1 MIRNRASFALVAA
14 GTSIVAA
21 GPAAANDWA
30 GPYIGIGG
38 GYGMT
43 NTRTSNS
50 FLTEFDEDPIAVKSM
65 KDGQAGTGG
74 FLTLSAGY
82 DHALF
87 GPLVVGAFVD
97 YDFSDIDTHFSS
109 LLPPDIGHF
118 KIGDQLSVGGRVG
131 YLVAPSTLFFSTF
144 GYARSDPSDVSIN
157 FGSGPIRANLGSFNG
172 YFLGSGVETLIGNG
186 FSLKAEYRYTSM
198 RAEEIALEDVLTERF
213 KPKIQTIRMSLNY
226 RFGDGKKDVVDNS
239 IPPITSSWTGPYL
252 GFGTGYSVANK
263 QESFGADAGP
273 FNNPVSNDG
282 GFISASVGY
291 DYQFRE
297 RFVVGAFA
305 DADFSNLSYNDS
317 NFASDGVDSQELWSS
332 HGGFKNILMVG
343 GRLGYLTTPDTLLF
357 VSGGYANAGMEQT
370 TISILGEGSGVIY
383 DSKRLSGAF
392 IGAGV
397 ETKIWDSLS
406 LKAEYRY
413 IDLESE
419 ELPLFAMSG
428 SLAARIDPDIQTG
441 RLSVNWRP

>member
-1 MIRNRASFALVAA
+1 MIRNLASLALVAA
-14 GTSIVAA
+14 GTSIVATV
-21 GPAAANDWA
+21 PAAANDWA

-43 NTRTSNS
+43 NTRTGNS
-50 FLTEFDEDPIAVKSM
+50 FLTDVPEDINVNAM

-109 LLPPDIGHF
+109 LIPGNIGHF

-144 GYARSDPSDVSIN
+144 GYAHSDPSDVTLN
-157 FGSGPIRANLGSFNG
+157 FGSDPIRANLGSFNG

-198 RAEEIALEDVLTERF
+198 QTEEVKIENVLTERF
-213 KPKIQTIRMSLNY
+213 KPQIQTIRMSLNY

-252 GFGTGYSVANK
+252 GFGTGYSVAHK
-263 QESFGADAGP
+263 QESFGPDAGP

-297 RFVVGAFA
+297 RFVVGTFF
-305 DADFSNLSYNDS
+305 DADFSNLTYHDS
-317 NFASDGVDSQELWSS
+317 NSASDGVDSQELWSS

-370 TISILGEGSGVIY
+370 TISIFGTESGVLY
-383 DSKRLSGAF
+383 DSKRISGAF

-413 IDLESE
+413 IDLASE
-419 ELPLFAMSG
+419 NLPLFAAQDFLS
-428 SLAARIDPDIQTG
+428 AHTDPDIQTG
-441 RLSVNWRP
+441 RLSINWRP

>member
-1 MIRNRASFALVAA
+1 MIRNLASLAFVAA
-14 GTSIVAA
+14 GTSIAA
-21 GPAAANDWA
+21 AVPAAANDWA

-43 NTRTSNS
+43 NTRTGNS
-50 FLTEFDEDPIAVKSM
+50 FLTVFDQDPIAVNSM

-97 YDFSDIDTHFSS
+97 YDFSDIDTRFSS

-144 GYARSDPSDVSIN
+144 GYAHSDPSDVTLN
-157 FGSGPIRANLGSFNG
+157 FGSDPIRAKLGSFNG

-198 RAEEIALEDVLTERF
+198 QTEEVKIENVLTERF
-213 KPKIQTIRMSLNY
+213 KPQVQTIRMSLNY

-252 GFGTGYSVANK
+252 GFGTGYSVAHK
-263 QESFGADAGP
+263 QESFGPGAGP

-291 DYQFRE
+291 DYQFRQ
-297 RFVVGAFA
+297 RFVVGTFF
-305 DADFSNLSYNDS
+305 DADFSNLTYHDS
-317 NFASDGVDSQELWSS
+317 NSASDGVDSQELWSS

-370 TISILGEGSGVIY
+370 TISILGTDSGVLY
-383 DSKRLSGAF
+383 DSKRISGAF

-413 IDLESE
+413 IDLASE
-419 ELPLFAMSG
+419 NLPLFAEPGFIS
-428 SLAARIDPDIQTG
+428 AHIDPDIQTG
-441 RLSVNWRP
+441 RLSINWRP

>member
-1 MIRNRASFALVAA
+1 MIRNLASLAFVAA
-14 GTSIVAA
+14 GASFVST

-43 NTRTSNS
+43 NTRVSNS
-50 FLTEFDEDPIAVKSM
+50 FLTEVEEAINVKTM

-97 YDFSDIDTHFSS
+97 YDFSDIDTHFTN
-109 LLPPDIGHF
+109 LIPGDVGHF
-118 KIGDQLSVGGRVG
+118 KIGDQLSVGGRIG

-144 GYARSDPSDVSIN
+144 GYAHSDPSDVSIN

-198 RAEEIALEDVLTERF
+198 QKEEIRVEDVLTESF
-213 KPKIQTIRMSLNY
+213 KPQIQTIRMSLNY

-252 GFGTGYSVANK
+252 GFGTGYSIANK
-263 QESFGADAGP
+263 QESFGPDAGP

-297 RFVVGAFA
+297 RFVAGTFF
-305 DADFSNLSYNDS
+305 DADFSNLTYRDS
-317 NFASDGVDSQELWSS
+317 NSASDGVDSQELWSS
-332 HGGFKNILMVG
+332 RGGFKNILMVG

-357 VSGGYANAGMEQT
+357 VSGGYANAEMEKT

-392 IGAGV
+392 IGAGL

-406 LKAEYRY
+406 IKAEYRY
-413 IDLESE
+413 IDLASE
-419 ELPLFAMSG
+419 ELPLFAIPSVP
-428 SLAARIDPDIQTG
+428 SAHIDPDIQTG
-441 RLSVNWRP
+441 RLSINWRP